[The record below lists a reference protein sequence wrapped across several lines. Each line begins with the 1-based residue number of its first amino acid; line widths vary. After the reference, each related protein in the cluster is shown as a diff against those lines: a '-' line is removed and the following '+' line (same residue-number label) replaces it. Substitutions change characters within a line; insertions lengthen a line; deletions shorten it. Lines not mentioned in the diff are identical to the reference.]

1 MVVSEVRV
9 LVVEVEVEVVE
20 AVVQA
25 TGAVVATIQ
34 EETVS
39 RTWQQSSAKG
49 QITDE
54 EPRLRLQSN
63 LTSTKV
69 RMISPILVVLARRLV
84 KGRPDLSHRPSRLHE
99 PLSLSRSRKKSIS
112 LTLEMMS
119 QLPPLL

>member
-39 RTWQQSSAKG
+39 RTRN
-49 QITDE
+49 E
-54 EPRLRLQSN
+54 
-63 LTSTKV
+63 
-69 RMISPILVVLARRLV
+69 VVLMVRLPT
-84 KGRPDLSHRPSRLHE
+84 KSLASGCSR
-99 PLSLSRSRKKSIS
+99 I
-112 LTLEMMS
+112 
-119 QLPPLL
+119 